1 MSNKNSNQ
9 DFLFSDFKTVS
20 AKEWKLLIQAELKG
34 ADYNQTLVWESLE
47 GIKVKPFYH
56 ADEMEYIK
64 IPITPSD
71 FEIAQSI
78 YIDNETIANKI
89 ALEALENGVETIL
102 FIAEN
107 GFDADVLLQNFEHK
121 KVKRIVIQLHYLAP
135 HFIQN
140 LKISF
145 PNLPLELQI
154 DPIGSLLSTGNWFI
168 NEKQDLYQIGEVLKE
183 QINENILYVDSTTLQ
198 NAGANIIQQ
207 VAYTL
212 AHANEY
218 LYLFGKDKPNK
229 ISFGFAIGSNYFFE
243 IAKLRAFRYLWQ
255 QLTAT
260 YQLKIE
266 PIIFSKP
273 SLRNKSIYDFNVN
286 ILRTATENMSAVLGG
301 ANVVS
306 SLPYD
311 AFFNKSNTFSERIA
325 RNQLLL
331 LKAENEFIDAQYFAT
346 GSYYI
351 EYLTLEIAKKAL
363 ILFKEIEKSGG
374 FLHQLKEG
382 TIQKKIKESA
392 EKEQNL
398 FDKGRLVLLGTNK
411 YINPQE
417 QMKTQL
423 TLFPFLKKKRE
434 KTDVVPIIERRLAE
448 KIEQERLETEQ

>member
-1 MSNKNSNQ
+1 MSSKNSNQ
-9 DFLFSDFKTVS
+9 DFLFSDFNKVS

-102 FIAEN
+102 FIAKN

-121 KVKRIVIQLHYLAP
+121 KVKRIAIQLHYLAP

-154 DPIGSLLSTGNWFI
+154 DPIGSLQSTGNWFI

-183 QINENILYVDSTTLQ
+183 QINENILFVDSNALQ

-218 LYLFGKDKPNK
+218 LHFFGKEKPNK

-331 LKAENEFIDAQYFAT
+331 LKAENEFIDAQYFAS

-351 EYLTLEIAKKAL
+351 EYLTLEIAKKSL

-398 FDKGRLVLLGTNK
+398 FDKGQLVLLGTNK

-417 QMKTQL
+417 RMKSQL